1 MDTNVKGAE
10 RTLAHLSMFLW
21 FGIMLLYFE
30 NNGTMKALLSL
41 SLCASEGQQLSSDTS
56 DVHLI
61 KLPNMIIVQQ
71 NHVGLSTYL
80 DDKLDDPGLILK
92 PVFWYQ
98 TCFLVSNLWYQTSR
112 VH

>member
-41 SLCASEGQQLSSDTS
+41 CASEGQQLSSDTS

-71 NHVGLSTYL
+71 NHVG
-80 DDKLDDPGLILK
+80 K
-92 PVFWYQ
+92 PLG
-98 TCFLVSNLWYQTSR
+98 T
-112 VH
+112 